1 MKVLQS
7 ATKIV
12 LMASM
17 LTLSIVTVLVI
28 VMNVNNEAVI
38 EKVLSVFSWAIS
50 IILPF
55 YYLQKKNDREDKQT
69 TQWEIN

>member
-1 MKVLQS
+1 MFFYFYLPINSMKVLQS

-38 EKVLSVFSWAIS
+38 EKVLSVFS
-50 IILPF
+50 
-55 YYLQKKNDREDKQT
+55 
-69 TQWEIN
+69 